1 MELIYRNPEGFK
13 EEVKMVELPYICDSH
28 EYYLR
33 DAYGF
38 DEPALDLASDE
49 EEEEDHGER

>member
-1 MELIYRNPEGFK
+1 ME
-13 EEVKMVELPYICDSH
+13 ELPYICDSH
-28 EYYLR
+28 EYYLK

-49 EEEEDHGER
+49 EEENHDERLLLESDWVAELRAF